1 MSLVTGPLNCPFGID
16 PRNAFTTS
24 DPTLSRAP
32 AHFPEQPT
40 FEWQATPVKTMTFE
54 EFPSPVESSSD
65 KKPYLGSHL
74 DTLIDRYG
82 SHYEQ

>member
-1 MSLVTGPLNCPFGID
+1 
-16 PRNAFTTS
+16 
-24 DPTLSRAP
+24 
-32 AHFPEQPT
+32 
-40 FEWQATPVKTMTFE
+40 MTFE